1 MKRLDFLAVP
11 VSILLFAAA
20 VRSHTAVSEAI
31 LAAGTR
37 CVYVIIPSLYL
48 FSILASF
55 CTRTGILEAAAAPLR
70 RICRRAL
77 HMDSTVLVILLF
89 SQIAGYPIGTQLV
102 RQLQEKGAVNDRQ
115 AQLMLCCCFGCG
127 PAFLLG
133 VFGTAAQLPE
143 GFCQL
148 LMLAVCLPNL
158 LLGLLLCRW
167 EPQER
172 TGRISLHS
180 TDLTASV
187 ESGAAAM
194 LKICSMILLFAAG
207 MGLAGSFLPLGC
219 LAENAAELTGC
230 SPELVKQTSSAILEI
245 SGLTACLQSGGGPAA
260 AAALLSFGGICVHLQ
275 NAAIYGDGF
284 PWRKFLLARCACAFC
299 SYWLCLGGMHLLPG
313 GTAFPVFRRIQPY
326 TAVPT
331 QEGILP
337 VLCLTVMALLL
348 LRRHFQL
355 EPLQIKS
362 GGGRRFRAL
371 K

>member
-1 MKRLDFLAVP
+1 MKRSELFAVL

-20 VRSHTAVSEAI
+20 VRCHAAVSEAI
-31 LAAGTR
+31 LAAGAR

-55 CTRTGILEAAAAPLR
+55 CIRTGILEAAAAPLQG
-70 RICRRAL
+70 ICRRAL

-89 SQIAGYPIGTQLV
+89 SQIAGYPIGAQLV
-102 RQLQEKGAVNDRQ
+102 RQLQEKGAVTDRQ

-133 VFGTAAQLPE
+133 VFSTAAQLPE
-143 GFCQL
+143 SFCLL

-158 LLGLLLCRW
+158 LLGLVLCRW
-167 EPQER
+167 EPKTR
-172 TGRISLHS
+172 TSRISLHS

-207 MGLAGSFLPLGC
+207 MGLAGTFSPLGC
-219 LAENAAELTGC
+219 LAETAAELTGS
-230 SPELVKQTSSAILEI
+230 SPVLVKQTASALLEI

-275 NAAIYGDGF
+275 NAALYGEGF

-299 SYWLCLGGMHLLPG
+299 SYWLCLGGMHLLPD
-313 GTAFPVFRRIQPY
+313 GTALPVFRGIQPY
-326 TAVPT
+326 AAVPT
-331 QEGILP
+331 QEGVLP
-337 VLCLTVMALLL
+337 VLCLAVMVLLL

-355 EPLQIKS
+355 KPLQIKS
-362 GGGRRFRAL
+362 R
-371 K
+371 